1 MDKRPL
7 LLAMVATPAAS
18 AGVDNGGCPPE
29 RPNLILMTSYRQ
41 AFDAQLA
48 AAEAA
53 GITVEEIAEIY
64 GVVADPGE
72 SLEEAMFEDAYVPL
86 IMTIDKNGDRATC
99 VLDRWGFEKKAPWG
113 ANIVDNV
120 LPH

>member
-1 MDKRPL
+1 MF
-7 LLAMVATPAAS
+7 
-18 AGVDNGGCPPE
+18 GGAPK
-29 RPNLILMTSYRQ
+29 I
-41 AFDAQLA
+41 A

-53 GITVEEIAEIY
+53 GITVEEIAETY

-72 SLEEAMFEDAYVPL
+72 SLEEAMFEDVYVPL
-86 IMTIDKNGDRATC
+86 IMTIDKNGDRAFC

-120 LPH
+120 LAH